1 MLSLIM
7 LSVSSVLTEV
17 SDIPTE
23 GYMQSLLGSPLK
35 SRLFDSR
42 EVFESRIAADGYKH
56 SSSDKLSL
64 KVLRSVSRLTELFD
78 LLAPNEGYKQVSLGF
93 SLELLDLLVLT
104 EVSDFLIPAEGFKQL
119 FLELLVLT
127 EVSDNLTPA
136 DGYKHLF
143 LESLVLTE
151 VSDFLTPADGYKH
164 LFLIAS
170 FL

>member
-7 LSVSSVLTEV
+7 LSVSCVDTEV

-23 GYMQSLLGSPLK
+23 GYMQSLLGSALK

-42 EVFESRIAADGYKH
+42 EVFESRTAADGYKH

-64 KVLRSVSRLTELFD
+64 KILRSVSRLTELFD

-104 EVSDFLIPAEGFKQL
+104 EVSDNLTPAEGYKHL

-127 EVSDNLTPA
+127 EVSD
-136 DGYKHLF
+136 
-143 LESLVLTE
+143 S
-151 VSDFLTPADGYKH
+151 LTPADGYKH

-170 FL
+170 SL

>member
-23 GYMQSLLGSPLK
+23 GYIQSLLGSALK
-35 SRLFDSR
+35 PRLFDSR
-42 EVFESRIAADGYKH
+42 EVFESRIAEDGYKH
-56 SSSDKLSL
+56 SSSERISL
-64 KVLRSVSRLTELFD
+64 KFPRSVSRLTELLD
-78 LLAPNEGYKQVSLGF
+78 LLVPNEGYKQVSLGF
-93 SLELLDLLVLT
+93 SLEFLDLLVLT

>member
-23 GYMQSLLGSPLK
+23 GYIQSLLGSPLK

-42 EVFESRIAADGYKH
+42 EVFESRTAADGYKH
-56 SSSDKLSL
+56 SSSERLSL
-64 KVLRSVSRLTELFD
+64 KFLRSVSRLTELFD

-93 SLELLDLLVLT
+93 SLEFLELLVLT
-104 EVSDFLIPAEGFKQL
+104 EVSDLLTPVEGYKQLFFEFLVLTEVSDLLIPADGCKKL

-127 EVSDNLTPA
+127 EVS
-136 DGYKHLF
+136 
-143 LESLVLTE
+143 E
-151 VSDFLTPADGYKH
+151 VLTPADGYKH

-170 FL
+170 SL

>member
-17 SDIPTE
+17 SDIPTD

-35 SRLFDSR
+35 SRLLDSR
-42 EVFESRIAADGYKH
+42 EVFESRTAADGYKH
-56 SSSDKLSL
+56 SSSERLSL
-64 KVLRSVSRLTELFD
+64 KFLRSVSRLTELFD

-93 SLELLDLLVLT
+93 SLEFLELLVLT
-104 EVSDFLIPAEGFKQL
+104 EVSDLFTPVDGCKQLFFELLVLTEVSDLLIPADGCKKL

-127 EVSDNLTPA
+127 EVS
-136 DGYKHLF
+136 
-143 LESLVLTE
+143 E
-151 VSDFLTPADGYKH
+151 VLTPADGYKH

-170 FL
+170 SL